1 MSLRR
6 SGPTLLIMLSLGC
19 AALTLAAT
27 PQRTQSELRALRERI
42 ERITRQ
48 VSRDAVERDRL
59 SSNLRAAELSLGQGR
74 EEMSRIGHEYAER
87 SERRNALAQEEV
99 QQQRALDEERAALAG
114 QLRAA
119 YLIGREEP
127 LKLLLEARDPLR
139 SARLFTYYGYLGR
152 ERAEQ
157 IAQITQHLQR
167 LDELDSE
174 LAQQQTQLVGL
185 KAAQQSQLQQLE
197 HLRTERA
204 RVLASLESAARTR
217 EQSLARLQ
225 AQQADLEQLLKQL
238 NHSLKEVPPPDTV
251 SAFGRLLGQLRWPV
265 SGHIKAGFGD
275 TRASGV
281 RWDGLVVATELGA
294 PVRAVSAGRVV
305 YADWLPGLGL
315 LSIIDH
321 GEGYLSLYGHNAQL
335 YKAAGESVSAGDVI
349 AAAGDTGGRPE
360 PELYFEIRRAGRPV
374 DPLPW
379 FRERQP
385 QPAP

>member
-1 MSLRR
+1 MRLRTLALASL
-6 SGPTLLIMLSLGC
+6 LALSLGGSW
-19 AALTLAAT
+19 LLLAAT
-27 PQRTQSELRALRERI
+27 PQRTQAELRALRERI
-42 ERITRQ
+42 EHMTQQ

-59 SSNLRAAELSLGQGR
+59 SSNLRAAELSLGQARG
-74 EEMSRIGHEYAER
+74 EMARIGHEYADR
-87 SERRNALAQEEV
+87 SERRNSLAREET
-99 QQQRALDEERAALAG
+99 QQQRALDEERLALAG
-114 QLRAA
+114 QVRAA

-139 SARLFTYYGYLGR
+139 STRIFTYYGYLGR
-152 ERAEQ
+152 ARAEQ
-157 IAQITQHLQR
+157 ITRISQHLQR

-174 LAQQQTQLVGL
+174 LVQQQTQLVQL
-185 KAAQQSQLQQLE
+185 KASQQNQLQELE
-197 HLRTERA
+197 HRHADRQ
-204 RVLASLESAARTR
+204 RVLASLESVARTR
-217 EQSLARLQ
+217 EQSLARLK

-238 NHSLKEVPPPDTV
+238 NHSLREVPPPDTQ

-265 SGHIKAGFGD
+265 AGHVKAQFGD

-281 RWDGLVVATELGA
+281 RWDGLLVATELGA

-315 LSIIDH
+315 LAIVDH
-321 GEGYLSLYGHNAQL
+321 GEGYLSLYGHNEHL
-335 YKAAGESVSAGDVI
+335 YKAAGESVAAGDVI

-374 DPLPW
+374 DPRPW

-385 QPAP
+385 TTGD